1 MSWKSVLVVVLMDNA
16 LEITPDSS
24 DLLIQFCKLP
34 MSLCYNH
41 HYLSFQH
48 VLYDI
53 DKTAHSLATKSTISS
68 TFLKNTF
75 QLFHTN
81 LKVYT
86 TSKISEHDTLTAQS
100 QLNSRFF
107 LFFSSFDF
115 LNHFKERS
123 LRWCCFVVVL
133 MYLFIFS
140 FISQN
145 SFYFLCVFVTTFVG
159 GIVCKISHDFISV
172 VFHSF
177 L

>member
-1 MSWKSVLVVVLMDNA
+1 MNKVTICKIHQMSWKSVLVVVLMDNA

-81 LKVYT
+81 LQVYT

-123 LRWCCFVVVL
+123 LR
-133 MYLFIFS
+133 
-140 FISQN
+140 
-145 SFYFLCVFVTTFVG
+145 
-159 GIVCKISHDFISV
+159 
-172 VFHSF
+172 
-177 L
+177 